1 MKKSLKSFFK
11 GFSLVELMISLITIS
26 LITAA
31 FAPIITKKLSSMGVT
46 VGSFG
51 GNNSGSGEINCP
63 SNITCEAGY
72 YLDGTCKCQ
81 PCSDENCTYCAH
93 NVCSICNDGF
103 SLLNGKCEN
112 LACHE
117 SGGLPTE
124 ACCKSVNAVFI
135 DKKYTG
141 TTDLCMMKYN
151 AGDEENTYKVG
162 TIDKI
167 YHPKYPKIG
176 VQITQTGT
184 STCTSSANCCWKG
197 NTSNATNSY
206 PGYSAGNRTVCRQN
220 AATKI
225 CNNWAFPGTKQ
236 GSWRLLTKAEGT
248 KLAAAIAAESDSDH
262 FLTKYMGSNGLQLCD
277 RTSASKGSNQCPSG
291 DACKGARDSRCYPS
305 HVWVSEKNLAMRIEG
320 GVASVNVNSYDNY
333 AMGVRCVTSK
343 VDEVVSS
350 VDNEISNHNDV
361 EPRNQDDCPEG
372 TLYINKRF
380 LGSGSNLCVTQY
392 NVTDDRYAMDG
403 KPYHP
408 LYVKFGVKV
417 VDVNESCNTEYCCWK
432 GATSSGVTNYSNYS
446 SDNRSVCRQ
455 KAADEICN
463 NWAYAGSKVG
473 HWRLMT
479 KSEATALATY
489 INYDGYYPGSEPF
502 SFLTKYLDSDGL
514 QLCDRTSA
522 SYGSNQCPSGDAC
535 KGARDSR
542 CYPSHVW
549 VSEKN
554 LAMRIENG
562 IASVNVNS
570 YDNYAMGV
578 RCVSDNIRKT
588 IPDPA
593 EETYQTNEPR
603 NQGDCDK
610 YKALFIDKK
619 YLNGASRNICMIK
632 YNFADYDA
640 ADKGKPRYGTNTAS
654 DYSDSNAKVT
664 VVDVSTSC
672 SGDYCCWKGTTS
684 NGSGTYD
691 YDATNR
697 TVCRQKAA
705 TNLCANWAPDN
716 ATDKRWRLLS
726 SNEAKGLVN
735 YITSETKYSSFLSK
749 FIPNKYTSVEDGL
762 QLCDR
767 TSVSQ
772 GSNYCPIGSV
782 CKGARDSRCY
792 VSDIWLSEDNKT
804 MHIENGIASVNVNS
818 YDNYAM
824 SVRCVT
830 DNINWAD

>member
-51 GNNSGSGEINCP
+51 GNGGGGGSGEINCP

-277 RTSASKGSNQCPSG
+277 RTSASKGSNQCPNG
-291 DACKGARDSRCYPS
+291 DACKGARDSRC
-305 HVWVSEKNLAMRIEG
+305 H
-320 GVASVNVNSYDNY
+320 
-333 AMGVRCVTSK
+333 
-343 VDEVVSS
+343 
-350 VDNEISNHNDV
+350 
-361 EPRNQDDCPEG
+361 
-372 TLYINKRF
+372 
-380 LGSGSNLCVTQY
+380 
-392 NVTDDRYAMDG
+392 
-403 KPYHP
+403 
-408 LYVKFGVKV
+408 
-417 VDVNESCNTEYCCWK
+417 
-432 GATSSGVTNYSNYS
+432 
-446 SDNRSVCRQ
+446 
-455 KAADEICN
+455 
-463 NWAYAGSKVG
+463 
-473 HWRLMT
+473 
-479 KSEATALATY
+479 
-489 INYDGYYPGSEPF
+489 
-502 SFLTKYLDSDGL
+502 
-514 QLCDRTSA
+514 
-522 SYGSNQCPSGDAC
+522 
-535 KGARDSR
+535 
-542 CYPSHVW
+542 PSHVW

-562 IASVNVNS
+562 IAFVNVNS

-578 RCVSDNIRKT
+578 RCVSDNIRKA

-772 GSNYCPIGSV
+772 GSNYCPVGSV
-782 CKGARDSRCY
+782 CKGARDNLCY
-792 VSDIWLSEDNKT
+792 PSHVWVSEKNLAMRIED
-804 MHIENGIASVNVNS
+804 GIASVNVNS

-830 DNINWAD
+830 DNIKWED

>member
-31 FAPIITKKLSSMGVT
+31 FAPIVTKKLSNGIIT

-51 GNNSGSGEINCP
+51 NNNSGSGEINCP

-81 PCSDENCTYCAH
+81 PCSDPNCTYCAH
-93 NVCSICNDGF
+93 NICSICNDGF
-103 SLLNGKCEN
+103 GMVNGECKN
-112 LACHE
+112 LAC
-117 SGGLPTE
+117 SKNGGLPSKP
-124 ACCKSVNAVFI
+124 CCESVGAVYI
-135 DKKYTG
+135 SKDYTG

-176 VQITQTGT
+176 VQIIQTGT

-206 PGYSAGNRTVCRQN
+206 PGYSAGNRTVCRQD

-291 DACKGARDSRCYPS
+291 AACKGARDSRCYPS
-305 HVWVSEKNLAMRIEG
+305 HIWVSEKNYAMRIED
-320 GVASVNVNSYDNY
+320 GVASVNVNSYSDY
-333 AMGVRCVTSK
+333 AMS
-343 VDEVVSS
+343 
-350 VDNEISNHNDV
+350 
-361 EPRNQDDCPEG
+361 
-372 TLYINKRF
+372 
-380 LGSGSNLCVTQY
+380 
-392 NVTDDRYAMDG
+392 
-403 KPYHP
+403 
-408 LYVKFGVKV
+408 
-417 VDVNESCNTEYCCWK
+417 
-432 GATSSGVTNYSNYS
+432 
-446 SDNRSVCRQ
+446 
-455 KAADEICN
+455 
-463 NWAYAGSKVG
+463 
-473 HWRLMT
+473 
-479 KSEATALATY
+479 
-489 INYDGYYPGSEPF
+489 
-502 SFLTKYLDSDGL
+502 
-514 QLCDRTSA
+514 
-522 SYGSNQCPSGDAC
+522 
-535 KGARDSR
+535 
-542 CYPSHVW
+542 
-549 VSEKN
+549 
-554 LAMRIENG
+554 
-562 IASVNVNS
+562 
-570 YDNYAMGV
+570 V
-578 RCVSDNIRKT
+578 RCVSDNIRKA
-588 IPDPA
+588 ISDPA

-664 VVDVSTSC
+664 VVDVLTSC
-672 SGDYCCWKGTTS
+672 SSDSCCWKGTTS
-684 NGSGTYD
+684 SGNGTND

-697 TVCRQKAA
+697 TVCRQTAA
-705 TNLCANWAPDN
+705 KNLCANWAPDN

-726 SNEAKGLVN
+726 SNEATGLIN
-735 YITSETKYSSFLSK
+735 YITAETKYSSFWT
-749 FIPNKYTSVEDGL
+749 KYLNSNGL
-762 QLCDR
+762 QLCDYS
-767 TSVSQ
+767 SVSY
-772 GSNYCPIGSV
+772 GSNYCPCGSV
-782 CKGARDSRCY
+782 CKGARDNRCY
-792 VSDIWLSEDNKT
+792 VSHVWLSEDNKT
-804 MHIENGIASVNVNS
+804 MRIENGIASIGTNS
-818 YDNYAM
+818 YADYAM

-830 DNINWAD
+830 DNINWTD